1 MRQGPATQHDESER
15 APRDSAGTGVAAAWW
30 HSAHLGWL
38 LLGLL
43 ALAALAWWLW
53 P

>member
-1 MRQGPATQHDESER
+1 MTLTQL
-15 APRDSAGTGVAAAWW
+15 A
-30 HSAHLGWL
+30 WL

-43 ALAALAWWLW
+43 ALAAALWLDVRREGW

>member
-1 MRQGPATQHDESER
+1 MRQGPATQHDESQR
-15 APRDSAGTGVAAAWW
+15 VPRDSAGTGVAAAWW
-30 HSAHLGWL
+30 QSAHLGWL
-38 LLGLL
+38 LLAVL